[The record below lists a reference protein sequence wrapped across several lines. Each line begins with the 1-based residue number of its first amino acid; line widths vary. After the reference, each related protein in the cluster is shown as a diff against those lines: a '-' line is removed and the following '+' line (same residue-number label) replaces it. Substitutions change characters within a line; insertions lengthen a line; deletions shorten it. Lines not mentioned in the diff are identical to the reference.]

1 MYLETFVIWI
11 LRYANL
17 DPAHF
22 ISALE
27 LAWQAALQKTKV
39 KLQWLTDIDILLMIE
54 KGVRGV
60 NVMLLIDMWRLVK
73 DTWKIMIKIKNHHF
87 WSNGM

>member
-54 KGVRGV
+54 KGVRSV

-73 DTWKIMIKIKNHHF
+73 DTWKIMIKIKNHQF